1 MEPGQFCGFGALA
14 LNSGIKATAA
24 LSRDGIILIE
34 KNGLVILHAN
44 PAAEAIF
51 ADGVSTLRAGT
62 EVKQFLAFLAKNA
75 EFANGDAK
83 GAVRETLEYVS
94 GKKGKADL
102 TDFALGKR
110 KFTWRRHDG
119 PDGAVALV
127 VRDIG
132 KAEELARS
140 LADHKTFIQH
150 MIEVLPTPVYL
161 KNLDGVINRCNAAFA
176 ELIGSSQDQ
185 VIGKN
190 LADVADRSLVDV
202 ITSKEK
208 TLSDTF
214 DHTRD
219 EISFAVGDIVRTVM
233 FAAARLKG
241 PSGAIVGTIGSLVD
255 ITSLKNAQAE
265 IAAATE
271 RLTGLL
277 EHAPVGVAISNRADG
292 KFSFY
297 NQTFARLVKLG
308 EDDENTD
315 AVLLSDRYR
324 AQSLSDMDMLGELS
338 DVELR
343 IRRPSMSEAIWVK
356 TNIEPM
362 DFEGEP
368 SVLWWISDITK
379 EKQAARELQNKANN
393 DELTGLANRAR
404 FLQKMTQSELVLR
417 GTVAPAA
424 LFIVDLDRL
433 RELNNKQGHSAGDA
447 VLIETAKRLKRAAR
461 RAEEISRL
469 GGDQFGLLFINKGDE
484 NYMIETANA
493 ILKEMEQPVSLE
505 NGAEA
510 TVTCSLGVVVFDAG
524 LSDMNEQLRRAD
536 KAMRAAKEAGSG
548 QYRLYAR
555 DIEPDLDQD

>member
-1 MEPGQFCGFGALA
+1 MALS
-14 LNSGIKATAA
+14 SGIEATAA
-24 LSRDGIILIE
+24 LARDGIILLE
-34 KNGLVILHAN
+34 KNGLKVAHAN
-44 PAAEAIF
+44 PAAEALF
-51 ADGVSTLRAGT
+51 TDGVSTLRAGS

-75 EFANGDAK
+75 EFSNGDAK
-83 GAVRETLEYVS
+83 VAVRETLEHIS

-102 TDFALGKR
+102 PAFGLGKR

-119 PDGAVALV
+119 PDGSVALV
-127 VRDIG
+127 VRDVG

-176 ELIGSSQDQ
+176 ELIGSSPDQ

-190 LADVADRSLVDV
+190 LADVADKSLVDV
-202 ITSKEK
+202 INSKEK

-214 DHTRD
+214 DDARD
-219 EISFAVGDIVRTVM
+219 EISFSVGDIARTVM

-241 PSGAIVGTIGSLVD
+241 PSGAVVGTIGSLVD
-255 ITSLKNAQAE
+255 ITSLKDAQAE
-265 IAAATE
+265 IAAASE

-277 EHAPVGVAISNRADG
+277 EHAPVGVAISNRSDG

-324 AQSLSDMDMLGELS
+324 KQSLSDMDMLGELT

-343 IRRPSMSEAIWVK
+343 IRRPGMTEAIWVK
-356 TNIEPM
+356 TNIEPL
-362 DFEGEP
+362 DFEGEQ
-368 SVLWWISDITK
+368 SVLWWLSDITK
-379 EKQAARELQNKANN
+379 EKHVARELQNKANN

-417 GTVAPAA
+417 GTAAPAA

-433 RELNNKQGHSAGDA
+433 SDLNNKLGHSAGDA
-447 VLIETAKRLKRAAR
+447 VLTETARRLKRAAR

-469 GGDQFGLLFINKGDE
+469 AGDQFGLLFLNKGDE
-484 NYMIETANA
+484 KYMIETANA
-493 ILKEMEQPVSLE
+493 ILKEMENPISLE
-505 NGAEA
+505 DGADA
-510 TVTCSLGVVVFDAG
+510 TVTCSLGMVVFDAG
-524 LSDMNEQLRRAD
+524 MSDMNEQLRRAD
-536 KAMRAAKEAGSG
+536 KAMRTAKESGGG

-555 DIEPDLDQD
+555 DLEPELDQD

>member
-1 MEPGQFCGFGALA
+1 LA
-14 LNSGIKATAA
+14 LSSGIEATAA
-24 LSRDGIILIE
+24 LARDGIILIE
-34 KNGLVILHAN
+34 KNGLKVAHAN
-44 PAAEAIF
+44 PAAEAMF
-51 ADGVSTLRAGT
+51 ADGVSTLRAGS

-75 EFANGDAK
+75 EFSNGDAK
-83 GAVRETLEYVS
+83 LAVRETLDHVS
-94 GKKGKADL
+94 AKKGKADL
-102 TDFALGKR
+102 PAFGLGKR

-119 PDGAVALV
+119 PDGLVGLV
-127 VRDIG
+127 VRDVG

-176 ELIGSSQDQ
+176 ELIGSSPDK

-190 LADVADRSLVDV
+190 LADVADKSLVDV
-202 ITSKEK
+202 INSKEK

-214 DHTRD
+214 DDARD
-219 EISFAVGDIVRTVM
+219 EISFSVGDIDRTVM

-241 PSGAIVGTIGSLVD
+241 PSGAVVGTIGSLVD
-255 ITSLKNAQAE
+255 ISSLKDAQAE
-265 IAAATE
+265 IAAASE

-277 EHAPVGVAISNRADG
+277 EHAPVGVAISNRSDG

-324 AQSLSDMDMLGELS
+324 KQSLSDMDMLGELT

-343 IRRPSMSEAIWVK
+343 IRRPGMTEAIWVK
-356 TNIEPM
+356 TNIEPL
-362 DFEGEP
+362 DFEGEQ
-368 SVLWWISDITK
+368 SVLWWLSDITK
-379 EKQAARELQNKANN
+379 EKHVARELQNKANN

-433 RELNNKQGHSAGDA
+433 RELNNKLGHNAGDA
-447 VLIETAKRLKRAAR
+447 VLIETARRLKRAAR

-469 GGDQFGLLFINKGDE
+469 AGDQFGLLFINKGDE

-493 ILKEMEQPVSLE
+493 VLKEMEKPFSLE
-505 NGAEA
+505 DGADA
-510 TVTCSLGVVVFDAG
+510 TVTCSLGMVVFDAG
-524 LSDMNEQLRRAD
+524 MSDMNEQLRRAD
-536 KAMRAAKEAGSG
+536 KAMRSAKEAGGG
-548 QYRLYAR
+548 QYCLYAR
-555 DIEPDLDQD
+555 DLEPDLDKD